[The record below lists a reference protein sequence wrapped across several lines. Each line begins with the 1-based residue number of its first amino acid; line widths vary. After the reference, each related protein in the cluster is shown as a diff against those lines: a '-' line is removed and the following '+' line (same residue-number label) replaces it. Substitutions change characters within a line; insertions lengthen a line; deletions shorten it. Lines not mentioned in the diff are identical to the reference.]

1 VPGSGTAE
9 GSTAGEPA
17 TPTVA
22 PPDAAASKA
31 AGGNPVSAPP
41 RVSSAPPIANAP
53 MTATAISSAERRDG
67 ERERL
72 AGSGPANGWRLPV
85 IEASLPCPASARRLA
100 DQAPRSHS
108 AIAGAINYSSSDM
121 RSWLASA
128 RPGFTGAGQFDGG
141 TILTVP
147 GTGAPGRPGDDD
159 AVPAS
164 VRLGPREE
172 LIAALRGIG
181 STMLLTNTRIVVAR
195 DGLERRPR
203 SGFQSFPL
211 SAIDRIGIEAGIASG
226 RVIVWTGP
234 VEEGVSM
241 FFAPGSLDRAETL
254 VAEARPRIARSRRGI
269 PDPGAQGNPGAHR

>member
-1 VPGSGTAE
+1 
-9 GSTAGEPA
+9 
-17 TPTVA
+17 
-22 PPDAAASKA
+22 
-31 AGGNPVSAPP
+31 
-41 RVSSAPPIANAP
+41 
-53 MTATAISSAERRDG
+53 
-67 ERERL
+67 
-72 AGSGPANGWRLPV
+72 
-85 IEASLPCPASARRLA
+85 
-100 DQAPRSHS
+100 
-108 AIAGAINYSSSDM
+108 M

-128 RPGFTGAGQFDGG
+128 RPGSTEAGLLDGG

-159 AVPAS
+159 VPAS

-211 SAIDRIGIEAGIASG
+211 SGIDRIGIEAGIGSG

-254 VAEARPRIARSRRGI
+254 VAEARPRIARCKRGI
-269 PDPGAQGNPGAHR
+269 PDPGAQRRPGAPR